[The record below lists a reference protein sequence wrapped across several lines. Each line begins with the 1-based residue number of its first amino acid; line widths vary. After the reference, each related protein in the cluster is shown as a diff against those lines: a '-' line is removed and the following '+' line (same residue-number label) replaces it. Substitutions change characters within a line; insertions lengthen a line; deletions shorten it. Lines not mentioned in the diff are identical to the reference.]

1 MARYQHVRPILLV
14 EDDPDLRDAVR
25 LVLEDAGYDVVCAG
39 EGREALARVR
49 ESPFSLV
56 LLDLMMP
63 VMDGFE
69 FRVQQ
74 MQDPNIASIPVI
86 VFSCGN
92 DLEEKVAPLRV
103 SACLRKPIDV
113 DALIAL
119 SGDAE
124 HDATRRAER
133 DAGPELAVEPAPG
146 AAEVDGSRGLLGL
159 VHQHHARG
167 EVAADEPVPDVAVP
181 ERRAEIHVVAGPPGV
196 GQAVAVVAEPVAA
209 RGDEEIGGERVL
221 GAPWYGA

>member
-1 MARYQHVRPILLV
+1 MRPILLV

-113 DALIAL
+113 DALVAL
-119 SGDAE
+119 IGALV
-124 HDATRRAER
+124 RAR
-133 DAGPELAVEPAPG
+133 EPA
-146 AAEVDGSRGLLGL
+146 R
-159 VHQHHARG
+159 HR
-167 EVAADEPVPDVAVP
+167 
-181 ERRAEIHVVAGPPGV
+181 PPGRR
-196 GQAVAVVAEPVAA
+196 PVRGRGA
-209 RGDEEIGGERVL
+209 RRHSSG
-221 GAPWYGA
+221 